1 MEYSKN
7 VAWMWVT
14 SDTLLSERPCWLHYA
29 YLVVSA
35 ASTDSAL
42 HNGISTSGDR
52 IVTLKSAVVTGHKF
66 KPPLPIYCSK
76 GLYVDVGTSVTGI
89 FVQYELEETEKA
101 KG

>member
-42 HNGISTSGDR
+42 YDGISTSGDK
-52 IVTLKSAVVTGHKF
+52 IVTLKSAAVTGHVF
-66 KPPLPIYCSK
+66 KPPKPVYCSK